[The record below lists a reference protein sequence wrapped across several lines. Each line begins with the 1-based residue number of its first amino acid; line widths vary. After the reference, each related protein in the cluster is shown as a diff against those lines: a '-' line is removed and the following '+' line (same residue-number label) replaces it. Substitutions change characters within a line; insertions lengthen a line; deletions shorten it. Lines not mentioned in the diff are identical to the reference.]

1 MSPYSGSGRPTGTD
15 FFSGRTT
22 PMSVP
27 PSGRATPQSVYAWSG
42 PETQEVSAVNLSMS
56 DTEVLAA
63 LAEQATSQLLEQ
75 GQRIVATALVDSK
88 MAITDLQTAI
98 ESAPTYKQAILALDE
113 TSRMVAAQHAALQ
126 EALEASA
133 AVQALLNS
141 RELATSAY
149 KDTALALERQQR
161 AMADVMGDPSKALL
175 AKLAELGLYTDLH
188 APAGATPLAQMEEA
202 MTAATDEQAAAFQL
216 EASMEAAG
224 RYTGSH
230 GGGAGA
236 PRSPPTTPGGSKS
249 KSSIVISAREALTKA
264 IRSAQDQLK
273 TLGERLAQMAA
284 EEVQKAVRL
293 GGALQS

>member
-141 RELATSAY
+141 RPARRPHPTIV
-149 KDTALALERQQR
+149 TAGQSGWSRPWGLWRHTA
-161 AMADVMGDPSKALL
+161 PS
-175 AKLAELGLYTDLH
+175 
-188 APAGATPLAQMEEA
+188 PA
-202 MTAATDEQAAAFQL
+202 
-216 EASMEAAG
+216 
-224 RYTGSH
+224 
-230 GGGAGA
+230 
-236 PRSPPTTPGGSKS
+236 PPTPPPAARLC
-249 KSSIVISAREALTKA
+249 SSMATLPPPSHRPH
-264 IRSAQDQLK
+264 QDA
-273 TLGERLAQMAA
+273 TWWRCI
-284 EEVQKAVRL
+284 
-293 GGALQS
+293 